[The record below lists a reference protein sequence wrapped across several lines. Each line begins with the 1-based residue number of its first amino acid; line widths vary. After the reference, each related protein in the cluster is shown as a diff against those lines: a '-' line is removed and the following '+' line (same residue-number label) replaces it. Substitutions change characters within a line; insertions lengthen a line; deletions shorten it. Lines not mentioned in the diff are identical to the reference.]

1 MVWHCERWF
10 IWTCRGNCMY
20 QSKTHNHRFTGH
32 LASAKTRLRLVA
44 LISTMGGL
52 LFGYDTGVINGAL
65 PFISS
70 ELKLAPG
77 SQGWVTSSLTLGAA
91 FGAILV
97 GRLSD
102 RYGRRRLI
110 TMLAGLFF
118 LATVAS
124 SLSPSAGWLIG
135 ARLILGLAVGGV
147 SVLVPSF
154 LAEIAPTSHRG
165 RLVTQ
170 NELMVVTGQLL
181 AFVLNAFLGTT
192 FGNVPGIWRWMIV
205 LAVIPAII
213 LGIGTYFVPESPRWL
228 MMKGRPAAAR
238 SSLEVLRSAAE
249 VPAEIDHLKQ
259 NLAEDA
265 KLKQASVRALK
276 TKWIRRLVLI
286 GIGLGVIQQI
296 AGINVMMYYGT
307 SILQM
312 TGFGRDSALIA
323 NIANGVTAVAA
334 TIVTLQLLKHVPR
347 RPMLIVGLIGST
359 VAITGVTFASRLP
372 AGSPFRAFATIGMM
386 MLFLAFFQGAISP
399 MTWLLMSEIFP
410 EQVRGI
416 GMGAATF
423 CLWLANFGV
432 GVLFPIGLAQIG
444 MFWTFVCFIGTN
456 LISLLFVLIFV
467 PETAGRSLETLH
479 REEKARLN
487 H

>member
-1 MVWHCERWF
+1 M
-10 IWTCRGNCMY
+10 
-20 QSKTHNHRFTGH
+20 
-32 LASAKTRLRLVA
+32 
-44 LISTMGGL
+44 
-52 LFGYDTGVINGAL
+52 
-65 PFISS
+65 
-70 ELKLAPG
+70 
-77 SQGWVTSSLTLGAA
+77 
-91 FGAILV
+91 
-97 GRLSD
+97 
-102 RYGRRRLI
+102 
-110 TMLAGLFF
+110 
-118 LATVAS
+118 
-124 SLSPSAGWLIG
+124 
-135 ARLILGLAVGGV
+135 
-147 SVLVPSF
+147 LVPSF

-265 KLKQASVRALK
+265 KHKQASVRALK

-416 GMGAATF
+416 GMGAA
-423 CLWLANFGV
+423 CG
-432 GVLFPIGLAQIG
+432 
-444 MFWTFVCFIGTN
+444 
-456 LISLLFVLIFV
+456 
-467 PETAGRSLETLH
+467 
-479 REEKARLN
+479 
-487 H
+487 

>member
-1 MVWHCERWF
+1 
-10 IWTCRGNCMY
+10 
-20 QSKTHNHRFTGH
+20 
-32 LASAKTRLRLVA
+32 
-44 LISTMGGL
+44 
-52 LFGYDTGVINGAL
+52 
-65 PFISS
+65 
-70 ELKLAPG
+70 
-77 SQGWVTSSLTLGAA
+77 
-91 FGAILV
+91 
-97 GRLSD
+97 
-102 RYGRRRLI
+102 
-110 TMLAGLFF
+110 
-118 LATVAS
+118 
-124 SLSPSAGWLIG
+124 
-135 ARLILGLAVGGV
+135 
-147 SVLVPSF
+147 
-154 LAEIAPTSHRG
+154 
-165 RLVTQ
+165 
-170 NELMVVTGQLL
+170 
-181 AFVLNAFLGTT
+181 
-192 FGNVPGIWRWMIV
+192 
-205 LAVIPAII
+205 
-213 LGIGTYFVPESPRWL
+213 PRWL

-259 NLAEDA
+259 NLAEDT
-265 KLKQASVRALK
+265 KHKQASVRALK

-372 AGSPFRAFATIGMM
+372 AGSSFRAFATIGMM

-423 CLWLANFGV
+423 CLWL
-432 GVLFPIGLAQIG
+432 
-444 MFWTFVCFIGTN
+444 
-456 LISLLFVLIFV
+456 
-467 PETAGRSLETLH
+467 
-479 REEKARLN
+479 
-487 H
+487 

>member
-1 MVWHCERWF
+1 M
-10 IWTCRGNCMY
+10 
-20 QSKTHNHRFTGH
+20 
-32 LASAKTRLRLVA
+32 
-44 LISTMGGL
+44 
-52 LFGYDTGVINGAL
+52 
-65 PFISS
+65 
-70 ELKLAPG
+70 
-77 SQGWVTSSLTLGAA
+77 
-91 FGAILV
+91 
-97 GRLSD
+97 
-102 RYGRRRLI
+102 
-110 TMLAGLFF
+110 
-118 LATVAS
+118 
-124 SLSPSAGWLIG
+124 
-135 ARLILGLAVGGV
+135 
-147 SVLVPSF
+147 
-154 LAEIAPTSHRG
+154 
-165 RLVTQ
+165 
-170 NELMVVTGQLL
+170 
-181 AFVLNAFLGTT
+181 
-192 FGNVPGIWRWMIV
+192 
-205 LAVIPAII
+205 
-213 LGIGTYFVPESPRWL
+213 
-228 MMKGRPAAAR
+228 
-238 SSLEVLRSAAE
+238 
-249 VPAEIDHLKQ
+249 KQ

-265 KLKQASVRALK
+265 KHKQASVRALK

-444 MFWTFVCFIGTN
+444 MFWTDTRIVQSC
-456 LISLLFVLIFV
+456 
-467 PETAGRSLETLH
+467 
-479 REEKARLN
+479 
-487 H
+487 